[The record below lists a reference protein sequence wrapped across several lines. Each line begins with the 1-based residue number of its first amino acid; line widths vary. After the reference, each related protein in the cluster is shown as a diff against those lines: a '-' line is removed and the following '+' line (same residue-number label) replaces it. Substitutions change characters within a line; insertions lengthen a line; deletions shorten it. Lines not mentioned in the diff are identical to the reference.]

1 MRSMNIGLLIAGVL
15 GATGVA
21 AGAFGAHAL
30 ERLVT
35 AERLAV
41 WETAAYYHLIH
52 AVVVL
57 VLALQ
62 PREAQ
67 WRLPIAGFALGIGF
81 FSFSLYVLVL
91 TGITTFAM
99 VTPVG
104 GLLLIV
110 SWLSVALRAR
120 QRRD

>member
-1 MRSMNIGLLIAGVL
+1 MRSMNIGLLIAGIL

-30 ERLVT
+30 ERFVT
-35 AERLAV
+35 VERLAV

-52 AVVVL
+52 AAVVL

-62 PREAQ
+62 PREAL
-67 WRLPIAGFALGIGF
+67 WRLPIAGFALGIGL

-91 TGITTFAM
+91 TGVTTLAM
-99 VTPVG
+99 VAPVG

>member
-1 MRSMNIGLLIAGVL
+1 
-15 GATGVA
+15 
-21 AGAFGAHAL
+21 
-30 ERLVT
+30 VT
-35 AERLAV
+35 VERLAV

-52 AVVVL
+52 AAVVL

-62 PREAQ
+62 PREAL
-67 WRLPIAGFALGIGF
+67 WRLPIAGFALGIGL

-91 TGITTFAM
+91 TGVTTLAM
-99 VTPVG
+99 VAPVG

>member
-1 MRSMNIGLLIAGVL
+1 MNIGLLIAGVL
-15 GATGVA
+15 GASGVA

-30 ERLVT
+30 EGMVT

-52 AVVVL
+52 AVAVL

-62 PREAQ
+62 SPPAL
-67 WRLPIAGFALGIGF
+67 WRLPIVGFALGIGL
-81 FSFSLYVLVL
+81 FSFSLYALVL
-91 TGITTFAM
+91 TGITTFAA

-104 GLLLIV
+104 GLLLII
-110 SWLSVALRAR
+110 SWLSVALKAR
-120 QRRD
+120 QRPD

>member
-1 MRSMNIGLLIAGVL
+1 MNIGLVIAGVL

-30 ERLVT
+30 ESMVT

-52 AVVVL
+52 AAVVL

-62 PREAQ
+62 PRQTQ
-67 WRLPIAGFALGIGF
+67 WRLPILGFALGIGL
-81 FSFSLYVLVL
+81 FSLSLYVLVL
-91 TGITTFAM
+91 TGITAFAM

-104 GLLLIV
+104 GLLLII

-120 QRRD
+120 QRPD

>member
-1 MRSMNIGLLIAGVL
+1 MNIGLLIAGVL
-15 GATGVA
+15 GASGVA

-30 ERLVT
+30 EGMVT

-52 AVVVL
+52 AVAVM

-62 PREAQ
+62 SHPAL
-67 WRLPIAGFALGIGF
+67 WRLPIVGFALGIGL
-81 FSFSLYVLVL
+81 FSFSLYALVL
-91 TGITTFAM
+91 TGITTFAV

-104 GLLLIV
+104 GLLLII
-110 SWLSVALRAR
+110 SWLSVALKAR
-120 QRRD
+120 RRPD

>member
-62 PREAQ
+62 PREAL

-120 QRRD
+120 QRPD